1 MVEKN
6 TPKYKLEK
14 VRKLLLEGNYNITDT
29 AIESAFDD
37 FELEEHEILDEIKTL
52 TEGNFYKSMKSHK
65 QTGWQDVYRKVIKR
79 IEAYIKITIFEGK
92 LLIVISFKR
101 RF

>member
-1 MVEKN
+1 MLEKD

-14 VRKLLLEGNYNITDT
+14 VRKLLSEGNYNITDT

-37 FELEEHEILDEIKTL
+37 FELEEYEIMKEVETL
-52 TEGNFYKSMKSHK
+52 KENNFYKSMKS
-65 QTGWQDVYRKVIKR
+65 QQQSGWQDVYRKLVKGV
-79 IEAYIKITIFEGK
+79 EAYIKITIYEGK

>member
-14 VRKLLLEGNYNITDT
+14 IRELLSEGNYNITDT
-29 AIESAFDD
+29 AIETAFDD
-37 FELEEHEILDEIKTL
+37 FELEEHEIVEEIKTL
-52 TEGNFYKSMKSHK
+52 KKENFYKSMKSQK
-65 QTGWQDVYRKVIKR
+65 QSGWQDVYRKIIKG
-79 IEAYIKITIFEGK
+79 IEAYIKITIFECK